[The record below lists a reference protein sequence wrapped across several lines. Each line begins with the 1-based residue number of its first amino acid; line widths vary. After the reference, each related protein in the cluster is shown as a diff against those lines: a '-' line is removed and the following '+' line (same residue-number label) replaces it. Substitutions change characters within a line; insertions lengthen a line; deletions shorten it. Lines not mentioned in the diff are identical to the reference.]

1 MKKLSFIVLA
11 LTLLWVLLLCACETA
26 YSPLK
31 KGLVFTEMEG
41 GYMVEPMPLDITPKR
56 IAKKF

>member
-41 GYMVEPMPLDITPKR
+41 GYMVEPMPLDITP
-56 IAKKF
+56 